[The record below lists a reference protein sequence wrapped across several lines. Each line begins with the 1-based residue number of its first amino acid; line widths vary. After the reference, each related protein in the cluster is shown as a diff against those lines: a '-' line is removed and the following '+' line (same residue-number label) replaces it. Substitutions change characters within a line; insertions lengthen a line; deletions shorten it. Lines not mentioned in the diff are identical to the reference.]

1 MTPSAL
7 LTTFV
12 NNLLP
17 ILLVGGAGFLLG
29 KALAIEARALG
40 RVVFYL
46 FSPLLVFDLLLNS
59 QLHLGE
65 ALETMGFATM
75 VMFALGV
82 LAVLLGKL
90 IGLERPQLLVML
102 LVSVFGNN
110 GNYGLPLVLFA
121 FGDEALAHATIYFV
135 MMAIFVNTVGVL
147 VSSLGHMDAKT
158 ALLGLFRIPTIYG
171 VLLAALLNFLD
182 FELPVPLART
192 IELAAGATIPL
203 MLVILGLELTRMQWS
218 HNWRALGLGV
228 FMRLIAGPAIGLL
241 LAVLFGLQGP
251 ARQSNVVQS
260 GMPTAVTVM
269 VLSTEYRLEP
279 ELVTAIIFISSILSP
294 FTLTPL
300 LVYLGGT

>member
-17 ILLVGGAGFLLG
+17 ILLIGGAGFLLG

-46 FSPLLVFDLLLNS
+46 FGPLLVFNLLIKS
-59 QLHLGE
+59 QLDLGE
-65 ALETMGFATM
+65 ALETMGFATF
-75 VMFALGV
+75 VMFSLGL
-82 LAVLLGKL
+82 LAFLLGKVFEL
-90 IGLERPQLLVML
+90 TRPQLLVMVL
-102 LVSVFGNN
+102 AASFGNN
-110 GNYGLPLVLFA
+110 GNYGLPLVSFA
-121 FGDEALAHATIYFV
+121 FGEEALAHATIYFV

-147 VSSLGHMDAKT
+147 VSSLGHMDVKT
-158 ALLGLFRIPTIYG
+158 ALLGLFKLPMIYG
-171 VLLAALLNFLD
+171 VLLAAILNLLN
-182 FELPVPLART
+182 FELPVALART
-192 IELAAGATIPL
+192 IDLAADATIPL
-203 MLVILGLELTRMQWS
+203 MLVMLGLELTRIQWS

-228 FMRLIAGPAIGLL
+228 FIRLIAGPVIALL
-241 LAVLFGLQGP
+241 LTILLGVPGP

-269 VLSTEYRLEP
+269 VLAGEYRLEP
-279 ELVTAIIFISSILSP
+279 ELVTAIIFLSTILSP